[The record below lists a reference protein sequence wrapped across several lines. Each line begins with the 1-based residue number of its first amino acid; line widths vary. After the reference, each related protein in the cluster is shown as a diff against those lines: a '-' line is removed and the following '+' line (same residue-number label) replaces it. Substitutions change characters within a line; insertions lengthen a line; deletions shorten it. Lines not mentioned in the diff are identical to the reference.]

1 MVIYLSIEPV
11 TLGSYITSQLITI
24 EAFLD
29 RVGDN
34 RSPLG
39 KPSCIQDRRYTT
51 NPSSGWS
58 ISIFSRSS
66 AFKWI
71 NMCFSSAGTLPVVS
85 KVHLF
90 KASEHPLP
98 PCGHTPQCTSGQ
110 QQAHY
115 LQLESD
121 LSLPP
126 SSLVLLLPTQH
137 RHGGNLLHCW
147 LVPLQLQ
154 QSLEL
159 ENASSHK
166 CPAYPFI
173 DISFHATT
181 ITRGK

>member
-51 NPSSGWS
+51 NPSSEWS
-58 ISIFSRSS
+58 ISTFSHSS

-71 NMCFSSAGTLPVVS
+71 NMCFGTLPVVS

-110 QQAHY
+110 QQAHH
-115 LQLESD
+115 LESD

-126 SSLVLLLPTQH
+126 SSLVLLLPTQQ
-137 RHGGNLLHCW
+137 RHGGKPAPLL
-147 LVPLQLQ
+147 VGSTP
-154 QSLEL
+154 
-159 ENASSHK
+159 APAIPRVGK
-166 CPAYPFI
+166 CI
-173 DISFHATT
+173 LT
-181 ITRGK
+181 